1 MQPNQ
6 GADGNDAG
14 CGARLRQGREV
25 AGLSR
30 EDISARLKV
39 PARVI
44 AVLESDDW
52 SSLGAPVFVRGQ
64 LRSYARLLGLDLEPE
79 LARIPVAAVSP
90 AELVSHTHTP
100 RFVRVAEQVAR
111 RAVYIAVT
119 AAIAVPVWM
128 ATSPHLDNNGLALQS
143 LDIPTSVDDITKPS
157 GSDTWATPAR
167 TPLVASFTSL
177 PRSAPAVAPALSLR
191 FDADSWVQV
200 FAADGRALEKGVLK
214 AGQSRS
220 YAAGEVARVVLGNSS
235 TVTVEQAGK
244 PVDLT
249 PFSRANVARFTLS
262 SDGSIAPSAY

>member
-1 MQPNQ
+1 MQLNPR
-6 GADGNDAG
+6 ADGDDAG
-14 CGARLRQGREV
+14 CGARLRQGREA

-30 EDISARLKV
+30 EDISVRLKV

-64 LRSYARLLGLDLEPE
+64 LRSYARLLALDVEDE
-79 LARIPVAAVSP
+79 LARIHVASVSP

-100 RFVRVAEQVAR
+100 RFIRVAEQIAR

-128 ATSPHLDNNGLALQS
+128 ATSPHLGNNALALQS
-143 LDIPTSVDDITKPS
+143 LDIPASVKAS
-157 GSDTWATPAR
+157 GADTPARPTR

-177 PRSAPAVAPALSLR
+177 PRATPAVAPALFLR
-191 FDADSWVQV
+191 FHADSWVQV
-200 FAADGRALEKGVLK
+200 FAADGRALEQGVLK
-214 AGQSRS
+214 AGQSRT
-220 YAAGEVARVVLGNSS
+220 YAAGEVGRVVLGNSS
-235 TVTVEQAGK
+235 TVKAERAGK
-244 PVDLT
+244 PIDLA

-262 SDGSIAPSAY
+262 SDGSLSPSAY